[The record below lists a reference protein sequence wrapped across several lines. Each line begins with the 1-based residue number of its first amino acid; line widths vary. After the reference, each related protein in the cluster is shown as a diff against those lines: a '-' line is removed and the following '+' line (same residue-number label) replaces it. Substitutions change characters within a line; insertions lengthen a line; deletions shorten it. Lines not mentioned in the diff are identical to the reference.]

1 LPLELTFEQGK
12 MMSNTDQNPPTG
24 KPARRKGKGE
34 QRRQKSEQPQ
44 GVAIDQALSPQP
56 DRPESPASDQ
66 VEQAPVDTVAASAT
80 AAAIDPAAPTGPVPV
95 SLRTI
100 ANAYG
105 AYTLKSMEDTR
116 SFVERLTGVRSL
128 DKAMEVQSEFAKQAY
143 ATFVAETQKITDLHR
158 ELTGQTFKPLE
169 GLVTRASKA
178 RN

>member
-1 LPLELTFEQGK
+1 
-12 MMSNTDQNPPTG
+12 MSNTDQGTPTG

-44 GVAIDQALSPQP
+44 GVEMEQRPGAEP
-56 DRPESPASDQ
+56 DRSESPAWER
-66 VEQAPVDTVAASAT
+66 VEQAPAETVAASA
-80 AAAIDPAAPTGPVPV
+80 AAPAIDPATPTGAVPTGPVPV

-158 ELTGQTFKPLE
+158 ELARQTLKPLE
-169 GLVTRASKA
+169 RLAGRTNKA
-178 RN
+178 GN